1 MNLNF
6 NGTKIKTYLKNPTDF
21 TAFYQVYVTNDYK
34 SLISKIS
41 KGDVVIDA
49 GANIG
54 LFTIIASI
62 LVGKSGRVISI
73 EPDPENL
80 KILKKNIQLNNLD
93 NIIIVDKALYKES
106 GKKLRFYSNGIFS
119 KIVES
124 EKYEIRN
131 YIEVETIT
139 LDDIISDFNLRPNSL
154 KMDIEGGEKFA
165 LLSAHRTFK
174 NINYFEGEIHSLED
188 YNVLLQYSD
197 LYAFKKEPTNILRS
211 AINFFLKHPLKTF
224 NIELHNKFYSTKQIL
239 TVHAKRQ
246 FEGQLE
252 EFPVIVYGQRLVG

>member
-21 TAFYQVYVTNDYK
+21 TAFYQVYVINDYK

-93 NIIIVDKALYKES
+93 NITIVDKALYKES

-165 LLSAHRTFK
+165 LLSARATFK
-174 NINYFEGEIHSLED
+174 NINNFEGEIHSLED

-197 LYAFKKEPTNILRS
+197 LFSFIREPSDVLRS
-211 AINFFLKHPLKTF
+211 AINFSLKHPLKTF
-224 NIELHNKFYSTKQIL
+224 YIEWYNKFYSTKQVL
-239 TVHAKRQ
+239 FSHLKKRI
-246 FEGQLE
+246 EGKE
-252 EFPVIVYGQRLVG
+252 EMFPVSIYGEKLSK